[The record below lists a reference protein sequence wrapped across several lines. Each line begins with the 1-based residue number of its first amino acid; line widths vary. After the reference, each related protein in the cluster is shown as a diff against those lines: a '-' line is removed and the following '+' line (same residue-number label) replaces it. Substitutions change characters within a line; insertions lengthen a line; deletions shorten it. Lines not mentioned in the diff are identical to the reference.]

1 MTLED
6 LLNCNVNAELA
17 RRNMLDFVCY
27 VKPDYQVN
35 WHHELLCKYID
46 DFVNKKIRRLMIFI
60 PPQHGKSQ
68 IVSRSLPAFILGRN
82 PKAKI
87 VLASYSADL
96 SSSFNRDCQ
105 RIIESEEYQDVFQD
119 TKLNG
124 KSSTE
129 RGSWL
134 KNTDIFETVGHGG
147 FLKTT
152 GVGGSLTGTPADYAI
167 IDDPVKDSVEAMSPT
182 YQERNWNWYNDV
194 LFTRIHNDSSILLTQ
209 TRWDV
214 NDLAGK
220 LLQSMENGVGEQWTI
235 LNLPAIRTD
244 YSNPEDPR
252 EIGEALWESR
262 HGKEKL
268 MMVRAQSIR
277 TFEALYQQNPRP
289 TQAGGEAYHQFR
301 IEKHTLKLDYNKD
314 LPLHLTFDFNTSPY
328 MTLCIWQML
337 GKKAIQTD
345 EICLSSPR
353 STTRDTCREFARKY
367 NGHESGVFI
376 YGDPSGKKEDTR
388 FEKGHNDFT
397 IILSELKL
405 FKPTLRL
412 LPKAPS
418 VAMRMNF
425 INTVFESNYLGCE
438 IQIGI
443 NCKNSIED
451 YAYLKQDADG
461 GKLKEK
467 AKDMATG
474 VSYERR
480 GHTSD
485 ANDYFL
491 CYVFA
496 KEYANYLSGG
506 RNGVPHIGKNVSKN
520 NY

>member
-1 MTLED
+1 
-6 LLNCNVNAELA
+6 
-17 RRNMLDFVCY
+17 MLDFVTY

-105 RIIESEEYQDVFQD
+105 RIIESEEYQEVFQD

-129 RGSWL
+129 KGSWL

-167 IDDPVKDSVEAMSPT
+167 IDDPVKDSIEAMSPT
-182 YQERNWNWYNDV
+182 YQVRNWNWYNDV
-194 LFTRIHNDSSILLTQ
+194 LFTRIHNDSSILITQ

-214 NDLAGK
+214 RDLSGM
-220 LLQSMENGVGEQWTI
+220 LIQSMQDGSGEQWTI
-235 LNLPAIRTD
+235 LSLPAIKTD
-244 YSNPEDPR
+244 NSNPEDPR
-252 EIGEALWESR
+252 EIGDALWPQR
-262 HGKEKL
+262 HSKEKL
-268 MMVRAQSIR
+268 MQVRSQSIR
-277 TFEALYQQNPRP
+277 TFESLYQQNPRP
-289 TQAGGEAYHQFR
+289 TQSGGEYYHQFR
-301 IEKHTLKLDYNKD
+301 QERHTREHRYNPA
-314 LPLHLTFDFNTSPY
+314 LPLHITFDFNTNPY
-328 MTLCIWQML
+328 MTLCVWHID
-337 GKKAIQTD
+337 GKNAYQVD
-345 EICLSSPR
+345 EICLPAPR
-353 STTRDTCREFARKY
+353 STTKDTCNEFKRKY
-367 NGHESGVFI
+367 TGHTGGLFI

-388 FEKGHNDFT
+388 TERGHNDFS
-397 IILSELKL
+397 IIMSELSE
-405 FKPTLRL
+405 FRPSLRL
-412 LPKAPS
+412 LTKAPS
-418 VAMRMNF
+418 VVMRGNF
-425 INTVFESNYLGCE
+425 LNTIFESNYDG
-438 IQIGI
+438 ISISIGI
-443 NCKNSIED
+443 NCKNTIAD
-451 YAYLKQDADG
+451 YLYIKQDSDG
-461 GKLKEK
+461 TKLKEK

-474 VSYERR
+474 VTYEKY

-485 ANDYFL
+485 ANDYL
-491 CYVFA
+491 LLYVFA
-496 KEYANYLSGG
+496 AEYARYLKGG
-506 RNGVPHIGKNVSKN
+506 RDSMPTIGRNVSKN